1 MVDRK
6 PKTLQWEVYNSSQAS
21 DSNTDRCVTGRLGS
35 QLLAYVDWGKM
46 VHRREEITYKYP
58 RTHGGKECH
67 LSFHKEKTINAVNT
81 QTSNTTALSSLLK
94 MGGTTDK
101 TLVRFKQGHLKVSD
115 IEADHNYYK
124 ISPRYSEHKSR
135 LAVLSQQEPLGMKV
149 ISNSIP
155 RYLPENGDAS
165 DRSLCFHIIQWYS
178 KISCLETDTHSLAI
192 DAMQQECNQGILYAF
207 LPFLL
212 IQRVL
217 SKITKE
223 KDNTV
228 ILITPVWQTQPW
240 YPNLLAMSFSQP
252 FLLPM
257 SPGVLK
263 NPRRKDHPLVINKS
277 LALGAWK
284 VTWKL
289 CLSQAFQK
297 ELPILSLTQRDKVHQ
312 LITTLPGKNGLAGAL
327 GNNLIHFAALQT
339 MF

>member
-35 QLLAYVDWGKM
+35 QLHVYGDWGKM

-165 DRSLCFHIIQWYS
+165 DRSLCFHIIQ
-178 KISCLETDTHSLAI
+178 
-192 DAMQQECNQGILYAF
+192 
-207 LPFLL
+207 
-212 IQRVL
+212 
-217 SKITKE
+217 
-223 KDNTV
+223 
-228 ILITPVWQTQPW
+228 
-240 YPNLLAMSFSQP
+240 
-252 FLLPM
+252 
-257 SPGVLK
+257 
-263 NPRRKDHPLVINKS
+263 
-277 LALGAWK
+277 
-284 VTWKL
+284 
-289 CLSQAFQK
+289 
-297 ELPILSLTQRDKVHQ
+297 
-312 LITTLPGKNGLAGAL
+312 
-327 GNNLIHFAALQT
+327 
-339 MF
+339 